1 MEGLA
6 HGVPLLCMPNPGA
19 DQPLV
24 AARVEGS
31 GAGRM
36 ISNQAGPEEIQS
48 VVREL
53 LGNPSYRQTAQRLAE
68 MIRRQDSAVRGA
80 EEMEALLS
88 AHTGHVEEF
97 PEG

>member
-36 ISNQAGPEEIQS
+36 IPNQAGPEEIRS
-48 VVREL
+48 VATEL
-53 LGNPSYRQTAQRLAE
+53 LGNPSYREAAQRLAM
-68 MIRRQDSAVRGA
+68 MINRQDSAARGA
-80 EEMEALLS
+80 DELEALLS
-88 AHTGHVEEF
+88 APAGSQ
-97 PEG
+97 